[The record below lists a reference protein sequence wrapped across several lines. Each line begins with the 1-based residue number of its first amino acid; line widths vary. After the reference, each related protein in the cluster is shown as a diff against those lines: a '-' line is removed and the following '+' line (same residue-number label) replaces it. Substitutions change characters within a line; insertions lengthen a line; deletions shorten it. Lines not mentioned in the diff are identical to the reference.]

1 MKYPLIT
8 PKYYFSLFSEVFNFI
23 KSPTLEKNQEKS
35 TKTKIYDAIGL
46 YILKL
51 VLLIPV
57 VLFFAFVYDPK
68 NVQSISMSERFSP
81 LVLLLVGGIILP
93 FFEELTF
100 RLSLRFKPIYFVVS
114 STVLTYYLL
123 TKFVF
128 FTKISAVDDS
138 FMTRVGLA
146 MIVGLAL
153 LPLVNIKLI
162 KDKLTRFWSS
172 NFRAIYYLSCLFFA
186 WGHITKYELNLTNV
200 LLLPILTLPQL
211 TSALM
216 YGYLRIS
223 FGFKYPLLFH
233 MFTNLLALSLSLL
246 PFSD

>member
-1 MKYPLIT
+1 MKYPLIK
-8 PKYYFSLFSEVFNFI
+8 PKYYFSLFSEVFSFI
-23 KSPTLEKNQEKS
+23 KKPTLEKNYEKS

-51 VLLIPV
+51 VFLIPV
-57 VLFFAFVYDPK
+57 VLFFALVYDPV
-68 NVQSISMSERFSP
+68 NVQSASMSERFSP

-100 RLSLRFKPIYFVVS
+100 RLSLRFKPIYFVLS
-114 STVLTYYLL
+114 STVLTYYIL

-128 FTKISAVDDS
+128 FTKISAVDDT
-138 FMTRVGLA
+138 FITRVMLSS
-146 MIVGLAL
+146 IVGLVL
-153 LPLVNIKLI
+153 FPIVNVQWL
-162 KDKLTRFWSS
+162 KDKLTGFWSS
-172 NFRAIYYLSCLFFA
+172 NFRTIYYLSCLFFA
-186 WGHITKYELNLTNV
+186 WGHITKYELNVTNV

-211 TSALM
+211 MSALM

>member
-1 MKYPLIT
+1 MNYPLIK
-8 PKYYFSLFSEVFNFI
+8 PKYYYSLWREVVNFV
-23 KSPTLEKNQEKS
+23 KKPNTVKNLEKS
-35 TKTKIYDAIGL
+35 TRIKIYDTIGL

-51 VLLIPV
+51 ILLIPV
-57 VLFFAFVYDPK
+57 VLFFALVYNPE
-68 NVQSISMSERFSP
+68 NVQSVSMAERFSP
-81 LVLLLVGGIILP
+81 PILLLVGGIILP

-100 RLSLRFKPIYFVVS
+100 RLSLRFKPTYFVVS
-114 STVLTYYLL
+114 SIVLSYYIL

-138 FMTRVGLA
+138 FMMRVAISIAIGLVLFP
-146 MIVGLAL
+146 I
-153 LPLVNIKLI
+153 VNIKQV
-162 KDKLTRFWSS
+162 KDTLAQFWST
-172 NFRAIYYLSCLFFA
+172 NFRAIYYLSCVFFA
-186 WGHITKYELNLTNV
+186 WAHITKYEVNLTNV

-211 TSALM
+211 MSALL

-246 PFSD
+246 PFGD